1 MNQAGRHRTGL
12 PPDPTGGSVPTADDV
27 EARLLGGRR
36 SICRRELSATA
47 SVSLLSARRFWH
59 ALGFP
64 DVGDEDEV
72 FTGADL
78 GALQSVAA
86 LVRGG
91 LVDEHAALA
100 MTRAFGR
107 TADRLAEWQTEL
119 MAEAIGGL
127 KGGSQPRKG
136 SLRAGERATLQT
148 DEGKGAP
155 DPVTTHAAAVKLAD
169 IADDLEP
176 LLIYAWRRHLSAAI
190 LRMVSDSEPARDQT
204 GQICRPAGRRGMMGD
219 DAAGHDDD
227 DGELRGDVGP

>member
-1 MNQAGRHRTGL
+1 MNQAGRHRPSL
-12 PPDPTGGSVPTADDV
+12 PPDPTGGSGPTADDV

-64 DVGDEDEV
+64 DVGDEDVV

-78 GALQSVAA
+78 RALQSVAA

-100 MTRAFGR
+100 MTRAFAR
-107 TADRLAEWQTEL
+107 TADRLARWQTEL
-119 MAEAIGGL
+119 MAEATGGL

-136 SLRAGERATLQT
+136 SLRAGDGATLQADGFT
-148 DEGKGAP
+148 GAP
-155 DPVTTHAAAVKLAD
+155 DPSTAQAVAEKLAD

-190 LRMVSDSEPARDQT
+190 LRVLPDVPVGSANRAVDSGD
-204 GQICRPAGRRGMMGD
+204 AGDAGDVGD
-219 DAAGHDDD
+219 DA
-227 DGELRGDVGP
+227 GDVGEDEGDLGP

>member
-1 MNQAGRHRTGL
+1 MDEVSQAGRHRAIV
-12 PPDPTGGSVPTADDV
+12 PPDPTGSSAPAADDV

-36 SICRRELSATA
+36 SMCRRELSATS
-47 SVSLLSARRFWH
+47 SVSRLSARRFWH

-64 DVGDEDEV
+64 NVGDEDVV

-78 GALQSVAA
+78 SALQSVAA

-91 LVDEHAALA
+91 LVDEHTALA
-100 MTRAFGR
+100 MTRAFAR
-107 TADRLAEWQTEL
+107 STDRLAEWQTEL

-136 SLRAGERATLQT
+136 SLRAGERATLQP
-148 DEGKGAP
+148 DECKGAP
-155 DPVTTHAAAVKLAD
+155 DPVATHAAAVKLAD

-190 LRMVSDSEPARDQT
+190 VRMVFDSEPAQGPNGSDLPT
-204 GQICRPAGRRGMMGD
+204 PP
-219 DAAGHDDD
+219 DAAA
-227 DGELRGDVGP
+227 